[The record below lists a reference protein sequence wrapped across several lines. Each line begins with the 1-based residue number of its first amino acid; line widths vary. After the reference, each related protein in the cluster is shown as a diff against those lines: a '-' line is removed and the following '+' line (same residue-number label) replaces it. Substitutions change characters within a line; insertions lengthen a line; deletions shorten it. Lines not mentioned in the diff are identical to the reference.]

1 VAATLLLGSLD
12 AVAVFI
18 TMFFLLIYLMIN
30 IVITIEQGL
39 GLISFRPTFRIPFW
53 VPILGLV
60 SCTFAL
66 FIINPVFALL
76 ALTIILGI
84 YVYLVNR
91 RLETPWET
99 VRSGIFVSLA
109 DWAAKKFALSVNE
122 ANERSWKPDLL
133 VPVVSREQLDGIFR
147 FLRLLAEPKGSIKVV
162 GVAINGTDE
171 QIVDEIIRERGLDT
185 LSTVTR
191 IFHDEELFATSA
203 VIESPSLLQGV
214 RVSASVMRGSAFRPN
229 ILFGLAR
236 RVDEETL
243 QGFVDIAATHQMGI
257 ALLYEHPEASLGEER
272 RINVWITDQSP
283 EWALSLRLP
292 NLDLSILLGLQVQ
305 RKWNGVFRLLT
316 VCTDPDETENARN
329 YHRRLIED
337 ARLPDTT
344 ESVVLVGSLRDQ
356 LPAAPESDLCIFGL
370 AREVNAVFLKDLV
383 GISRS
388 TCLFVRDSGLE
399 SALA

>member
-1 VAATLLLGSLD
+1 
-12 AVAVFI
+12 
-18 TMFFLLIYLMIN
+18 MFFLLIYLMIN

-53 VPILGLV
+53 VPIVGLV

-66 FIINPVFALL
+66 FIISPVFALL
-76 ALTIILGI
+76 SLTIIGAVYI
-84 YVYLVNR
+84 YLVNR
-91 RLETPWET
+91 RLQTPWET

-109 DWAAKKFALSVNE
+109 DWAAKKFALSTNE

-147 FLRLLAEPKGSIKVV
+147 FLRLIAEPKGSIKVV
-162 GVAINGTDE
+162 GIAMNGTE
-171 QIVDEIIRERGLDT
+171 EHRVDEKIRSRGLDT

-191 IFHDEELFATSA
+191 FFHDQELFATSA
-203 VIESPSLLQGV
+203 VIESPSFLQGV
-214 RVSASVMRGSAFRPN
+214 RVSAAVMRGSAFRPN

-236 RVDEETL
+236 SVDQETL
-243 QGFVDIAATHQMGI
+243 QGFVDISENYDMGV

-283 EWALSLRLP
+283 SWALSLRLP
-292 NLDLSILLGLQVQ
+292 NLDLSILLGLQVH
-305 RKWNGVFRLLT
+305 RKWKGVFRLLT
-316 VCTDPDETENARN
+316 VCSNPDETENARD

-337 ARLPDTT
+337 ARLPEST
-344 ESVVLVGSLRDQ
+344 ESVVLVGSLREQ
-356 LPAAPESDLCIFGL
+356 LTAAPESDLCIFGL
-370 AREVNAVFLKDLV
+370 ARDVNAEFLSELV
-383 GISRS
+383 TLSRS
-388 TCLFVRDSGLE
+388 TCLYVRDSGFE